1 MAAQISTQGADDVVS
16 DRPGRYHHRGAA
28 KETRPTDAWTTIFL
42 VLVTGLG
49 AWSLALIVLTVLAI
63 AQPSF
68 FYSDEKA
75 ALKAIGASLVGLIA
89 IEQAYT
95 MGAAMGKAPRLG
107 LRMRTL
113 MRTHRYAG
121 RIALVLA
128 AVIAYFC
135 MTDLGAPTSPPRA
148 AIHGFFGSTGFI
160 AIAVKLALLK
170 WRPRLAYDAAPW
182 LGSYAAIAFVIV
194 AVTSAVAY
202 FTGNL

>member
-1 MAAQISTQGADDVVS
+1 MSSPTVPADTQPVAPAAP
-16 DRPGRYHHRGAA
+16 RR
-28 KETRPTDAWTTIFL
+28 TRPTDVWTTIFL
-42 VLVTGLG
+42 ILVAALG
-49 AWSLALIVLTVLAI
+49 AWSLVLIVLTLLAI

-75 ALKAIGASLVGLIA
+75 ALKALGASLVGLIA

-95 MGAAMGKAPRLG
+95 MGAAMNKVPRFG
-107 LRMRTL
+107 LRMRVL

-170 WRPRLAYDAAPW
+170 WRPSLAYNAAPW
-182 LGSYAAIAFVIV
+182 LGSYAAIAFIVV
-194 AVTSAVAY
+194 AVTSAIAY
-202 FTGNL
+202 YTGNL